1 MRFDRTRVLV
11 TGGISGIGAAT
22 TRRFLADGARVA
34 VLDIDQGRVDEF
46 VAGES
51 AGEQLIGVAANVS
64 DSDAANAAVEQV
76 VKEFGGLN
84 VLINNAGVGGVG
96 KAGDVSDEDWR
107 KVMGV
112 DLDGVFFMARA
123 ALPHLLE
130 SKGNIVNTASI
141 SGLYGDSAMV
151 AYDTAKGAVV
161 NFTRATAV
169 DYGHE
174 GVRVNAVAPGPVR
187 TPILVEA
194 LENQEI
200 SDTYAERIPLGRTS
214 EPEEIASVIT
224 FLASD
229 DASFI
234 TGVILPVDG
243 GLTSWSAQPNISAGL
258 ST

>member
-1 MRFDRTRVLV
+1 MRFDGKRILV

-22 TRRFLADGARVA
+22 TRRFLEDGARVA
-34 VLDIDQGRVDEF
+34 VLDIDQERVDEF
-46 VAGES
+46 VSGES
-51 AGEQLIGVAANVS
+51 SGDRLIGVAANVS
-64 DSDAANAAVEQV
+64 DSDSAKAAVEQV
-76 VKEFGGLN
+76 VEQLGGLD

-130 SKGNIVNTASI
+130 SQGNIVNTASI
-141 SGLYGDSAMV
+141 SGLYGDYAMV

-169 DYGHE
+169 DYGHD

-187 TPILVEA
+187 TPILEEA
-194 LENQEI
+194 LANEEI
-200 SDTYAERIPLGRTS
+200 AATYAERIPLGRTS
-214 EPEEIASVIT
+214 EPEEIASAIT
-224 FLASD
+224 FLASE

-243 GLTSWSAQPNISAGL
+243 GLTSWSAQPNISVGL

>member
-1 MRFDRTRVLV
+1 MRFDGKRILV

-22 TRRFLADGARVA
+22 TRRFLEDGARVA
-34 VLDIDQGRVDEF
+34 VLDIDQARVDEF
-46 VAGES
+46 VSGES
-51 AGEQLIGVAANVS
+51 AGDQLIGVAANVS
-64 DSDAANAAVEQV
+64 DSGSASAAVEQV
-76 VKEFGGLN
+76 VQRFGGLD

-123 ALPHLLE
+123 ALPHLME
-130 SKGNIVNTASI
+130 SQGNIVNTASI
-141 SGLYGDSAMV
+141 SGLYGDFAMV

-169 DYGHE
+169 DYGHD

-187 TPILVEA
+187 TPILEEA
-194 LENQEI
+194 LANEEI
-200 SDTYAERIPLGRTS
+200 SATYAERIPLGRTS
-214 EPEEIASVIT
+214 EPEEIASAIT

-234 TGVILPVDG
+234 TGVTLPVDG
-243 GLTSWSAQPNISAGL
+243 GLTSWSAQPNISVGL

>member
-1 MRFDRTRVLV
+1 MRFDGKRVLV

-34 VLDIDQGRVDEF
+34 AVDLDQGRVDEF

-51 AGEQLIGVAANVS
+51 ASEQLIGVAANVS
-64 DSDAANAAVEQV
+64 ESDSANAAVEQV
-76 VKEFGGLN
+76 VKEFGGLD

-96 KAGDVSDEDWR
+96 KAGDVSDQDWR

-141 SGLYGDSAMV
+141 SGLYGDFAMV

-169 DYGHE
+169 DYGHD

-194 LENQEI
+194 LENEKI
-200 SDTYAERIPLGRTS
+200 SSTYAERIPLGRTS
-214 EPEEIASVIT
+214 EPEEIASAIT

-243 GLTSWSAQPNISAGL
+243 GLTSWSAQPNISVGL